1 MHVHRF
7 PALLSPCSHRM
18 LRSSAR
24 RQACQPSPS
33 SSLTLLR
40 HAELIIG
47 NSSAGIREAPYYGV
61 PTINIGS
68 RQDNR
73 AVHNHI
79 VHTDYTTESIKAAL
93 DRSLTVPPTTVDDFG
108 QGNSSQLFMEL
119 LGRKE
124 LWMTDPQK
132 QFIDRHG

>member
-1 MHVHRF
+1 
-7 PALLSPCSHRM
+7 
-18 LRSSAR
+18 
-24 RQACQPSPS
+24 
-33 SSLTLLR
+33 
-40 HAELIIG
+40 
-47 NSSAGIREAPYYGV
+47 
-61 PTINIGS
+61 
-68 RQDNR
+68 
-73 AVHNHI
+73 